1 MSRFY
6 AEQQSVNSAGS
17 ANTVPTRLSG
27 SWLLLA
33 RILWLGGVILL
44 VALCLVMLPAFDTL
58 LQTICT
64 GAACDLLQPTPE
76 SAQSIQGVGLSL
88 SAYATLTLTLSLA
101 SVLLGLVVSGVI
113 FWRKSDDWMALLVA
127 ASVVALST
135 LYITYTFQGS
145 PSAWQALAIVLNVL
159 GNGVF
164 FLVCTLFPNGRFV
177 PRWLP
182 WLHPCWL
189 GAGIVFFIF
198 RDVSFIALL
207 YNVVWLV
214 VVVVLVIALFYR
226 YRYASTPIEQQQT
239 KWVIYGGSVAGI
251 IVIALTVPLLLFP
264 PLRQAGSFY
273 QLIITPTFLLTVLIV
288 QVCTGLAILRFRLY
302 DIDLLINRT
311 LVYGT
316 LTVLLALVYAGLVI
330 GLGALVRLVTGEFAQ
345 SPLVIVAS
353 TLAIAG
359 LFQPLRQRIQA
370 IIDRRFYRR
379 QYDAARTIAAFS
391 ATLRNEVDVDTLR
404 DHLLAVVQ
412 ATMQPTHVWLWVP
425 SPTRRAR
432 HSQKAGEPFPQE
444 DGVRPRRIIAADYLD
459 HSLPAGLPP
468 GREME

>member
-1 MSRFY
+1 MSRSY
-6 AEQQSVNSAGS
+6 AEQQSISSAGS
-17 ANTVPTRLSG
+17 ANSVPTRLSG
-27 SWLLLA
+27 SWLILA
-33 RILWLGGVILL
+33 RVLWLAGVMLL
-44 VALCLVMLPAFDTL
+44 VALCLVMLPAFYTL

-64 GAACDLLQPTPE
+64 GAECGLLQPNPE
-76 SAQSIQGVGLSL
+76 SARSIRGMGLSL
-88 SAYATLTLTLSLA
+88 NAYATVTLVLTLVSI
-101 SVLLGLVVSGVI
+101 LLGLAISGVI

-135 LYITYTFQGS
+135 LYVTYAFQGS

-182 WLHPCWL
+182 WLLPCWS

-198 RDVSFIALL
+198 RNVSFIALL
-207 YNVVWLV
+207 YNVVWLA
-214 VVVVLVIALFYR
+214 VVVVLVVALFYR
-226 YRYASTPIEQQQT
+226 YRYASSPLEQQQT
-239 KWVIYGGSVAGI
+239 KWVIYGGSMAGI

-264 PLRQAGSFY
+264 PLRHAGSFY
-273 QLIITPTFLLTVLIV
+273 QLIIAPTFLLAVLIV
-288 QVCTGLAILRFRLY
+288 QLCTGLAILRFRLY

-316 LTVLLALVYAGLVI
+316 LTVLLALLYAGLVI
-330 GLGALVRLVTGEFAQ
+330 GLGALVRLITGQFAQ

-359 LFQPLRQRIQA
+359 LFQPLRRRIQA

-379 QYDAARTIAAFS
+379 QYNAARTTAAFS
-391 ATLRNEVDVDTLR
+391 ATLRSEVDADTLR

-412 ATMQPTHVWLWVP
+412 TTMQPTHVSLWVP
-425 SPTRRAR
+425 PPAQRATSSKKPR
-432 HSQKAGEPFPQE
+432 EPYSQEAEVRE
-444 DGVRPRRIIAADYLD
+444 DAAQD
-459 HSLPAGLPP
+459 
-468 GREME
+468 R